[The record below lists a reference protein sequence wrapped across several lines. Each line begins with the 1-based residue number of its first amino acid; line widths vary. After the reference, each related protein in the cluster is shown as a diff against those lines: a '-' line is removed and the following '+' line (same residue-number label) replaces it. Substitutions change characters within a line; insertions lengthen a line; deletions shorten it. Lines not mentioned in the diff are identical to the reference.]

1 MPTIAE
7 RTEEIRRV
15 QNQTFQQSLNEAL
28 AAELRRNVV
37 QTVQTVLETALVEEL
52 KQDLSAF
59 ETAPPRRSGYY
70 GRVVDTQ
77 YGRIEALRVPK
88 LRERNRERQWH
99 ILSRYQR
106 GLQGYLDWVC
116 YLYVLGLSLRD
127 LQVLLY
133 WQLGQVL
140 SRNAVNQVTLRVHE
154 RMTAACQ
161 ARIEAT
167 PSVLMVDGVWVTIQS
182 ATEAIKIDRAGH
194 QRPVRQAED
203 RVILAVMAVWPD
215 GSHELLHYEI
225 VQQESTDTWQQLI
238 EHLIARGLDP
248 EAVHI
253 VVSDGTKGLLAAL
266 AKTLPQAQQ
275 QRCITHKVR
284 GLEDYLE
291 YRQLPTSD
299 EQGRPLD
306 RPTAK
311 RQRKS
316 ALFNDA
322 YDIDEAPTYE
332 AAQARRQAF
341 VEKWQ
346 DLEPKAIRNFQ
357 RGIERTLTFYQL
369 DDTWHRSMR
378 TTNALERFFRDFRA
392 KADEIGAFPNEQSC
406 LTLFFLVKQLE
417 HAKHNRSPLAN
428 KSGH

>member
-106 GLQGYLDWVC
+106 GLQGDLDWVC

-127 LQVLLY
+127 LQVLLS

-182 ATEAIKIDRAGH
+182 ATEAIKN
-194 QRPVRQAED
+194 RPGGSSAPGAPGRRPRHLGGD
-203 RVILAVMAVWPD
+203 GGLARW
-215 GSHELLHYEI
+215 
-225 VQQESTDTWQQLI
+225 
-238 EHLIARGLDP
+238 
-248 EAVHI
+248 
-253 VVSDGTKGLLAAL
+253 
-266 AKTLPQAQQ
+266 
-275 QRCITHKVR
+275 
-284 GLEDYLE
+284 
-291 YRQLPTSD
+291 
-299 EQGRPLD
+299 
-306 RPTAK
+306 
-311 RQRKS
+311 
-316 ALFNDA
+316 
-322 YDIDEAPTYE
+322 
-332 AAQARRQAF
+332 
-341 VEKWQ
+341 
-346 DLEPKAIRNFQ
+346 EP
-357 RGIERTLTFYQL
+357 
-369 DDTWHRSMR
+369 
-378 TTNALERFFRDFRA
+378 
-392 KADEIGAFPNEQSC
+392 
-406 LTLFFLVKQLE
+406 
-417 HAKHNRSPLAN
+417 
-428 KSGH
+428 